1 MILDDI
7 VAKRLEQLSREKK
20 KISPGEMEKR
30 ALEEK
35 RPVLDFYGALK
46 MEGLSVIAE
55 VKKASPSKGLIR
67 EDFHPAAFAKAYEKG
82 GAAAISCLTE
92 EHYFQGS
99 SDYLREVRQ
108 AVSLPILRKDFI
120 IDPYQIYEARVIG
133 ADAILLIA
141 ALLDTEMLVSFMS
154 ISKSL
159 GLYCLTE
166 VHNETELQSAV
177 KAGADIIGVNNR
189 DLKTFRVSLE
199 TTKALAGQLPDKVV
213 KVSESGIGSRE
224 DMKMVRQYGADAVL
238 IGETLM
244 RSGDMEQELRRLQGI
259 A

>member
-7 VAKRLEQLSREKK
+7 VAKRQQQLIREKQ
-20 KISPGEMEKR
+20 KISPQEMEQR
-30 ALEEK
+30 AVEEK

-55 VKKASPSKGLIR
+55 VKKASPSKGVIR
-67 EDFHPAAFAKAYEKG
+67 EDFRPAEFAKAYEEG

-99 SDYLREVRQ
+99 SEIFREVRQ
-108 AVSLPILRKDFI
+108 AVGLPILRKDFI

-141 ALLDTEMLVSFMS
+141 ALLDTETMMSFMS
-154 ISKSL
+154 IAKSL
-159 GLYCLTE
+159 GLHCLTE
-166 VHNETELQSAV
+166 VHNEGELRSAV
-177 KAGADIIGVNNR
+177 RAGAEIIGINNR
-189 DLKTFRVSLE
+189 DLKTFRVSLD
-199 TTKALAGQLPDKVV
+199 TTKALAEKLPEKVV
-213 KVSESGIGSRE
+213 KVSESGIRGRE
-224 DMKMVRQYGADAVL
+224 DMETVKQYGADAVL

-244 RSGDMEQELRRLQGI
+244 RSSDMAKELRRLRGVQ
-259 A
+259 